1 MQHTPAPWT
10 LDGYSI
16 LDERERELASYRVDT
31 SPGAGDIPEWR
42 ANAALLVAAPEMYEA
57 LQAVLGAPHDSANR
71 SRVYLT
77 PAVIGMLQA
86 ALDKAQPDL

>member
-16 LDERERELASYRVDT
+16 LDERERELASIYRAT

-42 ANAALLVAAPEMYEA
+42 ANAALIVAAPELYEA
-57 LQAVLGAPHDSANR
+57 LQAVLAAPFDSTNR
-71 SRVYLT
+71 SRVYLSH
-77 PAVIGMLQA
+77 AVLEMLRA